1 MASGEETARGLGV
14 RVERLRMLGM
24 TAAALMAALVTAFHG
39 VIAFVGLIAPHMARR
54 LAGEEHGLLIPY
66 TAVLGS
72 LLLLTAD
79 TLGRVLAGSGSLP
92 VGVVTSFL
100 GAPMFLYL
108 LVRGYNNEAC
118 GGRHL
123 FLYKSDPVLAD
134 VTFSLEKGQVLCVLG
149 KNGAGKSTLLKCLN
163 RILVPAGGTV
173 RLDGNSLADMPRK
186 NVAKQ
191 MGYVP
196 QRHGE
201 SRLTVF
207 QTVLM
212 GRRPHMKW
220 AMTDKDHDIAEQIID
235 RLGLNRL
242 AMRPV
247 ASLSGGEQQ
256 KVIIARALA
265 QSPRMLLLDEPT
277 SSLDLKN
284 QLEVMGLVRQV
295 VDTQGLSAIVAI
307 HDLNTAVRFGDSFLF
322 LQNHCIQA
330 VTGRNNID
338 AGIIRQVYGVRV
350 ASR

>member
-1 MASGEETARGLGV
+1 MK
-14 RVERLRMLGM
+14 
-24 TAAALMAALVTAFHG
+24 
-39 VIAFVGLIAPHMARR
+39 
-54 LAGEEHGLLIPY
+54 LAVDGI
-66 TAVLGS
+66 
-72 LLLLTAD
+72 
-79 TLGRVLAGSGSLP
+79 
-92 VGVVTSFL
+92 SFS
-100 GAPMFLYL
+100 
-108 LVRGYNNEAC
+108 
-118 GGRHL
+118 
-123 FLYKSDPVLAD
+123 YKSDPVLAD

-163 RILVPAGGTV
+163 RILVPACGTV
-173 RLDGNSLADMPRK
+173 RLNGNSLADMPRK
-186 NVAKQ
+186 KVAKQ

-330 VTGRNNID
+330 VAGRNNID
-338 AGIIRQVYGVRV
+338 AGIICQVYGVRV
-350 ASR
+350 TIAEIEGHTVVVPL